1 MKVYLA
7 QKFEISGTPIQGPL
21 PDNISTISDVIGII
35 LSFLYPLAGILLF
48 FMLVWGGYSFLMSG
62 GQPEKIKSARGKMS
76 TALIGFFLLIFS
88 FLIVRFIS
96 SIFGLGGGII

>member
-62 GQPEKIKSARGKMS
+62 GQPEKIKSARGYKKLRMIPMTS
-76 TALIGFFLLIFS
+76 EIVEILSGSGPCIG
-88 FLIVRFIS
+88 VPDIS
-96 SIFGLGGGII
+96 NF